1 VTLRIKFL
9 LILIALAAAASVT
22 FGVSSY
28 VSTRTRLYH
37 EVDQSLED
45 ASHHVLDDI
54 SRNEYTDPGI
64 ANITPVGATTDGDEG
79 KVTNTPR
86 RFDEVFVQLIR
97 PDGSLWYQTSASP
110 VPIGPLG
117 LDVLN
122 GTDGDEQFTT
132 VRDKAGQP
140 FRALTTRIPGG
151 LGVVDMERSL
161 AETER
166 LLSAF
171 WNRTMVIMVL
181 VTAAAGL
188 IGWILA
194 ISVTRKIEHLTVAAE
209 SVAKSGKLDVQ
220 VSASGRDE
228 TARLGRAFNQMLS
241 SLASSRQAQQRLV
254 QDAGHEL
261 RTPLTSVRTNVAL
274 LRRFEKLGPEGHR
287 QVVDDLES
295 ESRELTELVNELVEL
310 ATEARNDEP
319 IEDIAVRPL
328 IERVADRVRRRTGRQ
343 IVIDA
348 DDTNVRGQPQS
359 IERAVSNLLDNATKF
374 ADGDDPIEV
383 QAIAGRILVSDRG
396 PGFNGADADRVFDR
410 FFRAVEM
417 QSRPGSG
424 LGLAIVRDIAE
435 RHGGTVFASNRPGG
449 GAIVGLELPIATE
462 VLASPQAHR

>member
-1 VTLRIKFL
+1 
-9 LILIALAAAASVT
+9 
-22 FGVSSY
+22 
-28 VSTRTRLYH
+28 
-37 EVDQSLED
+37 
-45 ASHHVLDDI
+45 
-54 SRNEYTDPGI
+54 
-64 ANITPVGATTDGDEG
+64 
-79 KVTNTPR
+79 
-86 RFDEVFVQLIR
+86 
-97 PDGSLWYQTSASP
+97 
-110 VPIGPLG
+110 
-117 LDVLN
+117 
-122 GTDGDEQFTT
+122 
-132 VRDKAGQP
+132 
-140 FRALTTRIPGG
+140 
-151 LGVVDMERSL
+151 
-161 AETER
+161 

-171 WNRTMVIMVL
+171 WDRTVVIMVL
-181 VTAAAGL
+181 VTASAGL

-319 IEDIAVRPL
+319 IEDVAVRPL
-328 IERVADRVRRRTGRQ
+328 IERVADRVRRRTGRE

-348 DDTNVRGQPQS
+348 DDTTVRGQPQS

-374 ADGDDPIEV
+374 ADDDEPIEV
-383 QAIAGRILVSDRG
+383 QAIAGRIRVSDRG

-449 GAIVGLELPIATE
+449 GATVGFELPIATE
-462 VLASPQAHR
+462 VLASPQARR